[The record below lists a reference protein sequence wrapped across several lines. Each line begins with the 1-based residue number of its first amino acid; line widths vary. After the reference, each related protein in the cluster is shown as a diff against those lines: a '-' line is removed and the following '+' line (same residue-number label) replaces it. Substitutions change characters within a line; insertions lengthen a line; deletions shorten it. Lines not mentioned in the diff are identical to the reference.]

1 MPLRTAFSAMNC
13 SLARALDQ
21 VGDPWSLLILRECL
35 MGVERFED
43 FQQAL
48 GAARKVLS
56 QRLAQLVQHGLL
68 QRVPLDASG
77 KRAAYRLTDKGHA
90 LVPALVALM
99 QWGDAWV
106 SGTGRE
112 PVQLR
117 GPRGAALAPV
127 QLRSAGGKPLDSRQ
141 LRFAAGP
148 GADRRT
154 RAHLAQCAARLQHPA
169 GDDA

>member
-1 MPLRTAFSAMNC
+1 MPLRTAFSEMNC

-21 VGDPWSLLILRECL
+21 MGDPWSLLILRECL

-48 GAARKVLS
+48 GVARKVLAT
-56 QRLAQLVQHGLL
+56 RLADMTRHGLL
-68 QRVPLDASG
+68 ARIPLDTTG

-106 SGTGRE
+106 SGPGRE
-112 PVQLR
+112 PVKLT
-117 GPRGAALAPV
+117 GPRGGELAAV
-127 QLRSAGGKPLDSRQ
+127 QLRSGAGKPLSPRQ
-141 LRFAAGP
+141 LRFSAGP

-154 RAHLAQCAARLQHPA
+154 RAHLAQCEALKHPA

>member
-1 MPLRTAFSAMNC
+1 MPLRTAFSEMNC

-43 FQQAL
+43 FQHSL
-48 GAARKVLS
+48 GVARKVLS

-68 QRVPLDASG
+68 ERIPLDASG
-77 KRAAYRLTDKGHA
+77 KRAAYRLTDKGHG

-112 PVQLR
+112 PVQLT

-127 QLRSAGGKPLDSRQ
+127 QLRAANGKPVDSRQ
-141 LRFAAGP
+141 LRFAPGP

-154 RAHLAQCAARLQHPA
+154 QAHLAQCAALQHPP

>member
-1 MPLRTAFSAMNC
+1 MPLRTAFSEMNC

-21 VGDPWSLLILRECL
+21 MGDPWSLLILRECL

-48 GAARKVLS
+48 GVARKVLAA
-56 QRLAQLVQHGLL
+56 RLAELTRHGLL
-68 QRVPLDASG
+68 DRVPLDASG

-106 SGTGRE
+106 SGPGKE
-112 PVQLR
+112 PVCLT
-117 GPRGAALAPV
+117 GPRGGVLAPV
-127 QLRSAGGKPLDSRQ
+127 QLRSAAGKALDSRQ
-141 LRFAAGP
+141 LRFAPGP

-154 RAHLAQCAARLQHPA
+154 RAHLAQCAALQHPP

>member
-1 MPLRTAFSAMNC
+1 MPLRTSFSEMNC

-21 VGDPWSLLILRECL
+21 AGDPWAMLILRECL

-48 GAARKVLS
+48 GVARKVLS
-56 QRLAQLVQHGLL
+56 QRLAQMTQHGLL

-77 KRAAYRLTDKGHA
+77 KRAAYRLTDKGLA

-106 SGTGRE
+106 SGAGRE
-112 PVQLR
+112 PVQLT

-127 QLRSAGGKPLDSRQ
+127 QLRTASGKPVAGSQ
-141 LRFAAGP
+141 LRFNAGP

-154 RAHLAQCAARLQHPA
+154 RAHLAQTQPPR
-169 GDDA
+169 DEV